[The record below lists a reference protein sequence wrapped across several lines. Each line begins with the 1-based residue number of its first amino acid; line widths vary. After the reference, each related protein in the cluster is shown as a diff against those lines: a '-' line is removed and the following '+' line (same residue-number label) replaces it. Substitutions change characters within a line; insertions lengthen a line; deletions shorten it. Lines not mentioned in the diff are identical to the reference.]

1 MRVQIDEDEA
11 WTMLSTVMQ
20 KVLDEAGLSDEDRA
34 TLRRWR
40 SEQMRP
46 GREGSKAL
54 LERLNQDLER
64 VIKAKE
70 RSAIQKHDWV

>member
-1 MRVQIDEDEA
+1 MRVQIDEDETWA
-11 WTMLSTVMQ
+11 MLSTVMK

-34 TLRRWR
+34 SLKRWR

-46 GREGSKAL
+46 GREASKAML
-54 LERLNQDLER
+54 DRLNADLER
-64 VIKAKE
+64 VVKAKE

>member
-1 MRVQIDEDEA
+1 MRVQIDEDETWA
-11 WTMLSTVMQ
+11 MLSTVMK

-34 TLRRWR
+34 SLKRWR

-46 GREGSKAL
+46 GREASKAL
-54 LERLNQDLER
+54 LDRLNADLER
-64 VIKAKE
+64 VVKAKE

>member
-11 WTMLSTVMQ
+11 WAMLSTVMQ
-20 KVLDEAGLSDEDRA
+20 QVLEETGLADEDRA
-34 TLRRWR
+34 ALRRWR

-46 GREGSKAL
+46 GREASRAM

-64 VIKAKE
+64 VMKGKE
-70 RSAIQKHDWV
+70 RSRIQKHDWV

>member
-1 MRVQIDEDEA
+1 MRVQIDEDETWA
-11 WTMLSTVMQ
+11 MLSTVMQ

-34 TLRRWR
+34 ALRRWR

-54 LERLNQDLER
+54 LERVNQDLER
-64 VIKAKE
+64 VIRAKE

>member
-11 WTMLSTVMQ
+11 WAMLSTVMQ
-20 KVLDEAGLSDEDRA
+20 QVMDETGLADEDRA
-34 TLRRWR
+34 ALRRWR

-46 GREGSKAL
+46 GREASKAL

-64 VIKAKE
+64 VLKGKE
-70 RSAIQKHDWV
+70 RSHIQKHDWV

>member
-11 WTMLSTVMQ
+11 WAMLSTVMQ
-20 KVLDEAGLSDEDRA
+20 QVLEEAGLADEDRA
-34 TLRRWR
+34 ALRRWR

-46 GREGSKAL
+46 GREPSKAL

-64 VIKAKE
+64 VLKGKE
-70 RSAIQKHDWV
+70 RSRIQKHDWV